1 MKRIITALLLT
12 TAFAGCTSAPKSDVA
27 TLNVQRITSFW
38 PKFINNANQI
48 NADAAAIERS
58 NASPTEKAKQRARL
72 QDRYVQVQN
81 EIADD
86 VKNAAQQVADAKHLK
101 MVFASQGVGYGGVD
115 ITTDVEKILK
125 IDEAKATPAP

>member
-1 MKRIITALLLT
+1 MKRIIIAALL
-12 TAFAGCTSAPKSDVA
+12 TAAGCTSAPKSDIA
-27 TLNVQRITSFW
+27 TLDVPRLVSYW
-38 PKFINNANQI
+38 PKYINNANQI

-58 NASPTEKAKQRARL
+58 RASAGDKAKLRAKL

-86 VKNAAQQVADAKHLK
+86 VRNAAQQVATDKHLK
-101 MVFASQGVGYGGVD
+101 MVFTRQATGYGGVD
-115 ITTDVEKILK
+115 ITADVEKILK

>member
-1 MKRIITALLLT
+1 VKRIITALLLT
-12 TAFAGCTSAPKSDVA
+12 TAFAGCTSAPKSGVA

-58 NASPTEKAKQRARL
+58 NASPAEKAKQRARL

-86 VKNAAQQVADAKHLK
+86 VKNAAQQVANEKHLK